1 MSITAAAAVASPI
14 IKKAAISAV
23 GSLLSKQGKGG
34 EDGKGKE
41 NVAAQEIA
49 QNEQAKLA
57 ARSKP
62 PSDEEVRQRMQKSLA
77 QSAQNLQ
84 KAY

>member
-1 MSITAAAAVASPI
+1 MAIGWAAAAKVAAPI
-14 IKKAAISAV
+14 VKKAIVSGAASAL
-23 GSLLSKQGKGG
+23 GGK
-34 EDGKGKE
+34 GKGKE

-62 PSDEEVRQRMQKSLA
+62 PSDEEVRNRMQKSLA
-77 QSAQNLQ
+77 LSAQNLR
-84 KAY
+84 KAK

>member
-1 MSITAAAAVASPI
+1 MAIGWAAAAKVAAPI
-14 IKKAAISAV
+14 VKKAIVSGAASAL
-23 GSLLSKQGKGG
+23 G
-34 EDGKGKE
+34 GKGKE

-62 PSDEEVRQRMQKSLA
+62 PSDEEVRNRMQKSLA
-77 QSAQNLQ
+77 LSAQNLR
-84 KAY
+84 KAK